1 MDFEELD
8 DVLTPERQ
16 NDDVALDR
24 VLRPRTLAEFI
35 GQTSVREALAVF
47 TEAARQRGEPLDH
60 VLFSGPPGL
69 GKTTLAYILANE
81 MGVSCRV
88 TSGPA
93 LERPGDLAA
102 ILSAL
107 QPGDVLFIDEIHR
120 LSRTVEEI
128 LYPAMEEFKIDLVIG
143 KGPSARTIR
152 LDVPQFCLVGATTR
166 AGLLTS
172 PLRDRFGYTA
182 RLGFYSVDELAAIV
196 ARSARLLSIA
206 IDDEAAVEIA
216 SRSRGTPRIA
226 NRLLKRVRDYVQ
238 VRHDGALTLATCR
251 EALDFLQVD
260 EAGLDEVDRRILTV
274 LAVDY
279 GGRPVG
285 LNTIASAV
293 SEDPATIE
301 DVYEPYLVQAGFIA
315 RTPRGRVA
323 TEKAFQHL
331 DIKGDGASLF

>member
-1 MDFEELD
+1 MGEAMDDLLAPQRQPD
-8 DVLTPERQ
+8 DTSFD
-16 NDDVALDR
+16 NA
-24 VLRPRTLAEFI
+24 LRPRTFSEFV
-35 GQTSVREALAVF
+35 GQSSIKEALSVF
-47 TEAARQRGEPLDH
+47 TEAARQRGETLDH
-60 VLFSGPPGL
+60 ILFSGPPGL
-69 GKTTLAYILANE
+69 GKTTLAFIIANE

-102 ILSAL
+102 ILSSL

-152 LDVPQFCLVGATTR
+152 LDLPEFCLIGATTR

-182 RLGFYSVDELAAIV
+182 RLDFYSIEELASIV
-196 ARSARLLSIA
+196 TRSAHLLGIEISR
-206 IDDEAAVEIA
+206 DAALEIA

-238 VRHDGALTLATCR
+238 VRHNGRLTCETCR

-279 GGRPVG
+279 GGKPVG
-285 LNTIASAV
+285 LNTLASAV
-293 SEDPATIE
+293 SEEPGTIE

-331 DIKGDGASLF
+331 DLKKDTSLF